1 MELEKQNQQLTDNS
15 VCEKCEMLEATLGT
29 SGGGKNIGDGL
40 PREPSK
46 YVLSGHRAR
55 VTKLALHP
63 SYSVVASAGEDA
75 QIKIWDF
82 ELGELERSL
91 KGHAGMVNAIEFS
104 PNG

>member
-1 MELEKQNQQLTDNS
+1 M
-15 VCEKCEMLEATLGT
+15 
-29 SGGGKNIGDGL
+29 
-40 PREPSK
+40 
-46 YVLSGHRAR
+46 
-55 VTKLALHP
+55 TKLALHP